1 MRVALAYGK
10 GRLEVDL
17 PGEVTLLEPEDLAGI
32 PDERAAVLQA
42 LRHPIGTRPLR
53 DLVAASDSVA
63 IVTTDKTRA
72 TPNQTLLP
80 WLLDELS
87 HVPAGRITII
97 TGIGMHRKNTPEELR
112 AMYGDA
118 VVERYRCVNHDPHDR
133 AALVDLGRT
142 RHGSQILVNRTYMEA
157 RARIVTG
164 FIEPHFFAGFTGGPK
179 GIMPGVCGA
188 PLIMRNHGAAMIAHP
203 QAAWGVTRG
212 NPIFEEML
220 EVALLARPTFLL
232 NVALNSRK
240 AITAVFAGDLV
251 QAHEAGCRFVKQTA
265 MRAVAAPFDV
275 VVTTN
280 SGYPLDLNL
289 YQAVKGMA
297 AAARIVK
304 PGGAIVVAAECSE
317 GIPDHGSYGKLL
329 QMRDSP
335 AGLLKMI
342 HAPGFASDDQW
353 QVQIQAMIQEKARVF
368 VHSRL
373 PAEAIR
379 RAQCL
384 PCDDVGATVRRL
396 AAEAG
401 PGARIAVLPYGPL
414 TIPYLTTEPVAA
426 AA

>member
-10 GRLEVDL
+10 GQLAVDL
-17 PGEVTLLEPEDLAGI
+17 PGDATVLEPCYTEGI
-32 PDERAAVLQA
+32 PDERAAVRQA

-53 DLVAASDSVA
+53 DLVAATDHVA

-72 TPNQTLLP
+72 TPNHTLLP
-80 WLLDELS
+80 CLLDELA
-87 HVPAGRITII
+87 HVPAERVTII
-97 TGIGMHRKNTPEELR
+97 NGVGMHRQNTPEELR
-112 AMYGDA
+112 AMYGEAIVD
-118 VVERYRCVNHDPHDR
+118 RYRCVNHDAHDR
-133 AALVDLGRT
+133 AALVELGRT
-142 RHGSQILVNRTYMEA
+142 RAGGQILVNRTYMEA
-157 RARIVTG
+157 SVRIVTG

-179 GIMPGVCGA
+179 GIMPGICGA

-203 QAAWGVTRG
+203 QATWGVTRG

-220 EVALLARPTFLL
+220 EVALMTRPAFLL

-251 QAHEAGCRFVKQTA
+251 PAYEAGCRFVKGTA
-265 MRAVAAPFDV
+265 MQGVASPFDV

-342 HAPGFASDDQW
+342 HEPAFASDDQW

-368 VHSRL
+368 VHSTL
-373 PAEAIR
+373 PPEVIR
-379 RAQCL
+379 RAQLL
-384 PCDDVGATVRRL
+384 PCAEVGETVRRL

-401 PGARIAVLPYGPL
+401 PGARIAVLPFGPL
-414 TIPYLTTEPVAA
+414 TIPYLSSEPQAA